1 MLNSYVIYIQNQ
13 SKMLKEVV
21 GMSLSMVQ
29 FWLIA
34 IALLL
39 LIEFATSALTTIWF
53 AGGALIALLCAVA
66 GGPVWLQVALF
77 LAGSAL
83 LLLLTRPMAVK
94 MMYKGT
100 IRTNADSLIGKEAV
114 VTEKID
120 NLRSTGTVQVN
131 GQEWTARSVNPE
143 HVIEKEEIVMVRSI
157 EGVKLIVGK
166 RIDSAEAPEE

>member
-1 MLNSYVIYIQNQ
+1 
-13 SKMLKEVV
+13 
-21 GMSLSMVQ
+21 MSLSMTQ

-39 LIEFATSALTTIWF
+39 LVEFATSALTTIWF
-53 AGGALIALLCAVA
+53 VLCAVA
-66 GGPVWLQVALF
+66 GGPVWLQVVLF
-77 LAGSAL
+77 IAGSAV

-94 MMYKGT
+94 MLRKGT
-100 IRTNADSLIGKEAV
+100 VATNADSLIGREAV

-143 HVIEKEEIVMVRSI
+143 HVIEKDEIVMVRSI

-166 RIDSAEAPEE
+166 RIDSADEAKA